1 MATKRIDDA
10 TRPVL
15 SALEAGYKV
24 LVDKISGGTKIV
36 DVDKFADA
44 AHTHVEADITDLG
57 DYLTTETDPVFT
69 SWDKSTGIS
78 ITESQ
83 ISDLGTYSE
92 VGHTHVLNDVTD
104 AGTIASLD
112 YWTGTQAAY
121 DLLTPDSNTL
131 YIIIG

>member
-36 DVDKFADA
+36 DLDKFAIAVHD
-44 AHTHVEADITDLG
+44 HVEADITDLG
-57 DYLTTETDPVFT
+57 
-69 SWDKSTGIS
+69 I
-78 ITESQ
+78 
-83 ISDLGTYSE
+83 YSV
-92 VGHTHVLNDVTD
+92 VGHEHELANITD
-104 AGTIASLD
+104 AGTIASLN

>member
-24 LVDKISGGTKIV
+24 LVDKISGGTKVI
-36 DVDKFADA
+36 DLDKIASKV
-44 AHTHVEADITDLG
+44 HTHVKADVSDFTHTHAKADITD
-57 DYLTTETDPVFT
+57 FA
-69 SWDKSTGIS
+69 
-78 ITESQ
+78 
-83 ISDLGTYSE
+83 
-92 VGHTHVLNDVTD
+92 HTHTLANITD
-104 AGTIASLD
+104 AGTVASLD

-121 DLLTPDSNTL
+121 DLLTKDSNTL